1 MPAAIRFSR
10 SEFARMWADPRQSN
24 VAIARHFGAHPP
36 WVSMTAKRLGLPPRR
51 PGIKVAVD
59 TALFAHLW
67 TAGVR
72 TDDLMQFFGLPR
84 ASLAKLADQCGLARR
99 YPGQR
104 CRVRLAAVRDAL
116 LRQALAAEAKE
127 TLGALACAE
136 MLDNAQAV
144 MRRAA

>member
-36 WVSMTAKRLGLPPRR
+36 WVSLTAKRLGLPRRR

-59 TALFAHLW
+59 TALFARLW

-72 TDDLMQFFGLPR
+72 TDDLMEFFGLPR
-84 ASLAKLADQCGLARR
+84 ASLAKLADQCGLPRR
-99 YPGQR
+99 HPGKR
-104 CRVRLAAVRDAL
+104 CKLRLATVRDVL
-116 LRQALAAEAKE
+116 LREALAAEAKE

-136 MLDNAQAV
+136 MLDDPRRV
-144 MRRAA
+144 LRRAA